1 MSDSH
6 AQTINYHD
14 SEKFREPK
22 AAFLGIVAFK
32 ESLEEE
38 ESRKN
43 TEKERPERS
52 ELKWEKV
59 TSQNR
64 ERKHFQKGANRYYRV
79 IIYKKNR
86 NMSCWIWH
94 FEVIVD

>member
-22 AAFLGIVAFK
+22 AAFLGTVAFK

-59 TSQNR
+59 TSQKEKGNTFKK
-64 ERKHFQKGANRYYRV
+64 ERTDTT
-79 IIYKKNR
+79 
-86 NMSCWIWH
+86 
-94 FEVIVD
+94 E

>member
-1 MSDSH
+1 M
-6 AQTINYHD
+6 
-14 SEKFREPK
+14 
-22 AAFLGIVAFK
+22 AFK

-86 NMSCWIWH
+86 TMSCWIWH

>member
-14 SEKFREPK
+14 SEKFREPM
-22 AAFLGIVAFK
+22 AAFLGMVAFK
-32 ESLEEE
+32 ESIEEE

-52 ELKWEKV
+52 E
-59 TSQNR
+59 
-64 ERKHFQKGANRYYRV
+64 
-79 IIYKKNR
+79 
-86 NMSCWIWH
+86 
-94 FEVIVD
+94 